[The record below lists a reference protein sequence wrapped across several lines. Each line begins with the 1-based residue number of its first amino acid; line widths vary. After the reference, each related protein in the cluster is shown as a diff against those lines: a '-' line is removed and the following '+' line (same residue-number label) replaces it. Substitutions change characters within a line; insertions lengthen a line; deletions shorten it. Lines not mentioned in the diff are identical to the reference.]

1 VPEIFSGIATTLSVR
16 FQTHPS
22 WSETFSGATNTA
34 GAPSNGS
41 EKFTLIFHCVVQRP
55 PEYVPGQSAAPVG
68 VTLFSQS
75 MSVVELTLQDDEPGI
90 HAHWAAQ

>member
-1 VPEIFSGIATTLSVR
+1 MY
-16 FQTHPS
+16 QTHPAIS
-22 WSETFSGATNTA
+22 SIFSGATITA
-34 GAPSNGS
+34 GSLSNGS

-55 PEYVPGQSAAPVG
+55 PEYVPGQSAAPAG

-90 HAHWAAQ
+90 HAH